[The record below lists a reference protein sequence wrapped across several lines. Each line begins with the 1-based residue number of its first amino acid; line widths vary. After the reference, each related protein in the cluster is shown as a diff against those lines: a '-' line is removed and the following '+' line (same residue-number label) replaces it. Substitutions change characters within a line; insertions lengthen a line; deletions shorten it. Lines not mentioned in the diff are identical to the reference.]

1 MLLGDVEGLLGID
14 CALRGGFRGVGWGGE
29 RVEKRMSKFSVHW
42 KAIFF
47 LIPWV

>member
-1 MLLGDVEGLLGID
+1 M
-14 CALRGGFRGVGWGGE
+14 GWGGE

-47 LIPWV
+47 VDSLGLGGFTFWDNLFSLYD